1 MKKIIIL
8 FLITMFVKITSSSQ
22 ITLNNINQDST
33 VSIAFDQLKFT
44 NLIFIEHEKL
54 LIENGLLSK
63 QISNQESKIHLMN
76 ITDSL
81 RINQID
87 TYKTLNDQYIFKIK
101 DLNQVIKDKN
111 KTINLIKI
119 GGITVSCGLLILLL
133 IK

>member
-1 MKKIIIL
+1 MKKIIII
-8 FLITMFVKITSSSQ
+8 FLIMMLTRITSFSQ
-22 ITLNNINQDST
+22 ITSNNINQDST
-33 VSIAFDQLKFT
+33 VSIAFDQLKYT

-63 QISNQESKIHLMN
+63 QVSNQESKIHLMN

-87 TYKTLNDQYIFKIK
+87 TYKALNDQYTFKIE
-101 DLNQVIKDKN
+101 DLNQIIKDKN

>member
-1 MKKIIIL
+1 
-8 FLITMFVKITSSSQ
+8 
-22 ITLNNINQDST
+22 
-33 VSIAFDQLKFT
+33 
-44 NLIFIEHEKL
+44 
-54 LIENGLLSK
+54 
-63 QISNQESKIHLMN
+63 MN

-87 TYKTLNDQYIFKIK
+87 TYKALNDQYTFKIE
-101 DLNQVIKDKN
+101 DLNQIIKDKN

>member
-1 MKKIIIL
+1 M
-8 FLITMFVKITSSSQ
+8 
-22 ITLNNINQDST
+22 NNINQDST
-33 VSIAFDQLKFT
+33 VSIAFDQLKYT

-63 QISNQESKIHLMN
+63 QVSNQESKIHLMN

-87 TYKTLNDQYIFKIK
+87 TYKALNDQYTFKIE
-101 DLNQVIKDKN
+101 DLNQIIKDKN